1 MEYNRS
7 RTEKVKDIIE
17 DYIKFW
23 KDPYEDDDGLI
34 DKLDSEC
41 MLEKM
46 REEESRGGLGP
57 LSSSGKGQWFQL
69 WSGTFW

>member
-23 KDPYEDDDGLI
+23 EDPYENDDGLI
-34 DKLDSEC
+34 IAV
-41 MLEKM
+41 
-46 REEESRGGLGP
+46 EE
-57 LSSSGKGQWFQL
+57 
-69 WSGTFW
+69 